1 MALNAQINPDR
12 AAALAAIMASEPV
25 QAGRMF
31 GCPAYF
37 FNGMLVAAL
46 VSGGVAAKVGASRAR
61 TLTSKP
67 GIEPFAPLAGRVW
80 REWVYITGSVEA
92 HRGVLAEAVEYALV
106 VSGG

>member
-1 MALNAQINPDR
+1 MALNTQINPDR
-12 AAALAAIMASEPV
+12 AAALAAIMAHEPV

-46 VSGGVAAKVGASRAR
+46 VNGGVAVKVGASRAR
-61 TLTSKP
+61 ALIGQP
-67 GIEPFAPLAGRVW
+67 GIVAFAPLAGRVW
-80 REWVYITGSVEA
+80 REWVHITGSVEA

>member
-12 AAALAAIMASEPV
+12 AAALAAIMAGEPV

-46 VSGGVAAKVGASRAR
+46 VNGGVAVKVGANRAHS
-61 TLTSKP
+61 LIGDP

-80 REWVYITGSVEA
+80 REWVYLTGSIEA
-92 HRGVLAEAVEYALV
+92 YRGVLAEAVEYALV
-106 VSGG
+106 LSGG